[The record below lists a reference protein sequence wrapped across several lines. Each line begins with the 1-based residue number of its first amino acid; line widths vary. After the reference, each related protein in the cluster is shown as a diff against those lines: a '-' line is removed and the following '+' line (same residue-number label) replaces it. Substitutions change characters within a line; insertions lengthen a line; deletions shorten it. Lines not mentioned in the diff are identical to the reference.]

1 MRSRRATAKPSS
13 TNLGNLFRL
22 STGNPLSPL
31 PGQPANP
38 STSQPKT
45 QTSEPFPSF
54 TRWLETVSPE
64 MRWDLPHL
72 KYVRSRLAR
81 VTRGECK
88 KIMLA
93 WPPQHYKSQSTT
105 VRYALWRML
114 RDPGIRVGIG
124 TYNQRYANKISRYT
138 RRLVDRLGLEYG
150 DAGAVDS
157 WTLAN
162 GSSYIARGAGV
173 GLAGEPIDLWLCD
186 DPFKNREEAD
196 SPTIQEKVWEWHMD
210 DVTPRIQQG
219 GAYICIQTRWN
230 AGDLIGR
237 ILASEDAPNWD
248 VIRMPAIAETQEE
261 RDAVHKRQGLPLGLP
276 DPLGRQ
282 PGEALCETAFNR
294 ESLEDKR
301 RVLGIG
307 FETLYQQNDVA
318 RGGQFFDR
326 TWFEP
331 SVDKVHNGSL
341 SLRRMRYWDLAASRN
356 DAACFT
362 SGVLV
367 AKVGD
372 GEQARFFIEDVVR
385 GRWSPGERNDVILQ
399 TARSDA
405 TMSGFERTWFEK
417 PVFDK
422 RGEATRAILAKL
434 AGFPVKADDV
444 GGAGSK
450 EVRAEPLS
458 DAARGGLVKV
468 VAGAWVAAFLTEL
481 EGFPKVGYKD
491 QVDSASGCF
500 TKLSRGPIKQ
510 MVFGVR

>member
-1 MRSRRATAKPSS
+1 
-13 TNLGNLFRL
+13 
-22 STGNPLSPL
+22 
-31 PGQPANP
+31 
-38 STSQPKT
+38 
-45 QTSEPFPSF
+45 
-54 TRWLETVSPE
+54 V
-64 MRWDLPHL
+64 
-72 KYVRSRLAR
+72 
-81 VTRGECK
+81 
-88 KIMLA
+88 
-93 WPPQHYKSQSTT
+93 T
-105 VRYALWRML
+105 VRYPLWRML
-114 RDPGIRVGIG
+114 RNPGIRVGVG
-124 TYNQRYANKISRYT
+124 TYNQRYANKVSRYT
-138 RRLVDRLGLEYG
+138 RRLVDRVGIPYG

-162 GSSYIARGAGV
+162 GSSYISRGAGV
-173 GLAGEPIDLWLCD
+173 GLAGEPLDGYLID
-186 DPFKNREEAD
+186 DPLKNREEAD
-196 SPTIQEKVWEWHMD
+196 SPVVQERVWEWFMD

-219 GAYICIQTRWN
+219 GWLIVIHTRWN

-237 ILASEDAPNWD
+237 ILASEDAANWEH
-248 VIRMPAIAETQEE
+248 VRMPAIAETQEE
-261 RDAVHKRQGLPLGLP
+261 RDTVHHRQGLPLGLP

-282 PGEALCETAFNR
+282 PGEALCPQAFNR

-331 SVDKVHNGSL
+331 SVDRVPDGPI
-341 SLRRMRYWDLAASRN
+341 RRMRYFDLASSRH

-362 SGVLV
+362 SGVLM

-399 TARSDA
+399 TARTDA
-405 TMSGFERTWFEK
+405 TMPGFERTWFEK

-422 RGEATRAILAKL
+422 GGDATRAIMAKL
-434 AGFPVKADDV
+434 AGYPVKPDDV
-444 GGAGSK
+444 GGSGSK

-468 VAGAWVAAFLTEL
+468 VAGPWVAAFLTEL
-481 EGFPKVGYKD
+481 EGFPKVSFKD
-491 QVDSASGCF
+491 QVDSCTGVF
-500 TKLSRGPIKQ
+500 NKLSRDKLIKNI
-510 MVFGVR
+510 VWGVR